1 MSETSPQQPNPYIVG
16 RPVEGATLYGREDVF
31 GFVYDILVAS
41 KQNAVVLYGQRR
53 AGKTSILHELP
64 NRLPRQKFYFTF
76 FDLQG
81 QAGLGMT
88 DVLHNLAVAIAES
101 LKMTLPDKGGF
112 QTGKDYFRK
121 KFLPAVWQK
130 LGERRLLL
138 LFDEFEVPS
147 ESEDKAVRDRAEQEF
162 YPYMRE
168 LLDKETRLS
177 FVFVIGRRID
187 DLAHWVK
194 RVFKEAQYK
203 KIGLLKRPE
212 AIDLITKPAE
222 HILNYKPEAIEAILD
237 LTSGHPFFTQLLC
250 FELFNYAQKRKSNTI
265 LAADVSAI
273 VARALESGQ
282 LAFTWLWDAI
292 STSGKIYL
300 AAVAYVRSENRV
312 ANKDTIQEV
321 LSEFRIRPGPNW
333 NSVSRELADWD
344 VLRDDTSDIQ
354 FVVRLVELWVRKSHT
369 LRDIKAALMHEGD
382 GEFKKARALAQQ
394 GDFALAVKAFRD
406 LLITNP
412 NHLGAQLA
420 LAQTLLDQGE
430 VKEAVEAFEEAFWLD
445 EDVGR
450 EGLIDA
456 RLAMAQALE
465 EQEQFVE
472 AAVHYRRVLELKPG
486 EYRVQEKLRVLYDQ
500 GRKAAAAGNWEKAAR
515 SLERVTDIDRDY
527 KDAHSRRDYAY
538 QQAKIAAQFKGEQ
551 VIPEPPSPPPSSPR
565 PLSLIVGMVIALALL
580 GGIGGWLIW
589 GGGIPAQDTPTPT
602 QAIAVIDNTPTI
614 QPTTEATAELTQEPT
629 LGPTE
634 ELTRVPTEKP
644 TQMPTQEPTIE
655 PTDTPTQE
663 PTPEPTSTAT
673 EEPTPEPT
681 PTVASTPTPIIIV
694 VTPTPTPTP
703 ALPSYPQPQLISP
716 PNLDL
721 VSGAGHF
728 TGRFSQ
734 PRLEWRP
741 VPGLAQNDFY
751 TVAVSFRTAAGVTFE
766 GATIKDAFWVVD
778 QRFYD
783 EVAGPQRDFTWWVV
797 VSHFEGSTT
806 NAQGKL
812 EPVGAGVEVS
822 PQSEKRIF
830 RWD

>member
-1 MSETSPQQPNPYIVG
+1 MSETSLQHPNPYIVG

-31 GFVYDILVAS
+31 GFVYDTLVAS

-64 NRLPRQKFYFTF
+64 NRLPREKFHFAF

-81 QAGLGMT
+81 QAGLGMA

-101 LKMTLPDKGGF
+101 LKMTPPDKGGF
-112 QTGKDYFRK
+112 QTKKDYFRK

-147 ESEDKAVRDRAEQEF
+147 ESEDKVVRDRAEQEF

-222 HILNYKPEAIEAILD
+222 HILNYKPEAIETILD

-282 LAFTWLWDAI
+282 PAFTWLWDAI

-300 AAVAYVRSENRV
+300 AAIACIRSENRK

-321 LSEFRIRPGPNW
+321 LNEFRIRPGPDW

-369 LRDIKAALMHEGD
+369 LRGIKAALMHEGD
-382 GEFKKARALAQQ
+382 GEFRKARALAQQ

-406 LLITNP
+406 LLTTNP
-412 NHLGAQLA
+412 NHLGTQLA
-420 LAQTLLDQGE
+420 LAQTLLDQKE
-430 VKEAVEAFEEAFWLD
+430 LKEAVEAFEEAFWLD

-472 AAVHYRRVLELKPG
+472 AAVHYRRVLELKPD
-486 EYRVQEKLRVLYDQ
+486 EYRVQEKLRILYDQ
-500 GRKAAAAGNWEKAAR
+500 GRKAAAAEDWEKAAR

-527 KDAHSRRDYAY
+527 KDAHDRRDYAFR
-538 QQAKIAAQFKGEQ
+538 QVKLATQPKDAQAA
-551 VIPEPPSPPPSSPR
+551 PEPPSPPPPRSR
-565 PLSLIVGMVIALALL
+565 PLAPIVGLVIALALL

-589 GGGIPAQDTPTPT
+589 GRGPAPETPTPT
-602 QAIAVIDNTPTI
+602 QAIANLDRTPTT
-614 QPTTEATAELTQEPT
+614 QPTTEATIEATQEPT
-629 LGPTE
+629 LAPTE
-634 ELTRVPTEKP
+634 EPTKEP
-644 TQMPTQEPTIE
+644 SPEPTVE
-655 PTDTPTQE
+655 PTSTSTEEPTPEPPSTPTQE
-663 PTPEPTSTAT
+663 PTPEPT
-673 EEPTPEPT
+673 
-681 PTVASTPTPIIIV
+681 PTVISTPTPIIIV

-721 VSGAGHF
+721 ASGEGHF

-734 PRLEWRP
+734 PRLEWQP

-751 TVAVSFRTAAGVTFE
+751 TVSVSFQTATGVTFE
-766 GATIKDAFWVVD
+766 GATIKDTFWVVD

-806 NAQGKL
+806 DAQGKL